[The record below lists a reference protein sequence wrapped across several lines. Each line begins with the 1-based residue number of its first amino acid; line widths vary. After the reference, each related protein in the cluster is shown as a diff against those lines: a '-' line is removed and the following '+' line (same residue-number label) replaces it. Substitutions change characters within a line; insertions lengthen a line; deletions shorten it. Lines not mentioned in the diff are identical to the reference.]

1 MTQAQ
6 ILSER
11 GVRLPLT
18 QAIAVVAIS
27 AEGQRLLQ
35 RVGLDAVDSDAEW
48 TIASDVDAETRD
60 KMLAFGVLATRAS
73 ESLAASVT
81 GEPASAVLV
90 LQGEDGAM
98 VCVLQTDAA
107 TLIAASTSEVADLL
121 FSLVHAA
128 DQTGRDW
135 GLARYEGE
143 KALVLSRSQKMG
155 YQVAVPETET
165 PPGSVNEALLQ
176 LLSPPSR

>member
-1 MTQAQ
+1 MTLAQ

-35 RVGLDAVDSDAEW
+35 RVGLDAVDLDAEW
-48 TIASDVDAETRD
+48 TMASGVDAETRD
-60 KMLAFGVLATRAS
+60 KMLAFGVLATNSS

-81 GEPASAVLV
+81 GEPASSVLV
-90 LQGEDGAM
+90 LQGEAGAL
-98 VCVLQTDAA
+98 VCVLHTGVAA
-107 TLIAASTSEVADLL
+107 LIAASTSEVADLL

-128 DQTGRDW
+128 DQAGRDW
-135 GLARYEGE
+135 SLARHRGE
-143 KALVLSRSQKMG
+143 QVLVLSRSHKMG
-155 YQVAVPETET
+155 YQVAVPGTET
-165 PPGSVNEALLQ
+165 PPGSVNEALIQ